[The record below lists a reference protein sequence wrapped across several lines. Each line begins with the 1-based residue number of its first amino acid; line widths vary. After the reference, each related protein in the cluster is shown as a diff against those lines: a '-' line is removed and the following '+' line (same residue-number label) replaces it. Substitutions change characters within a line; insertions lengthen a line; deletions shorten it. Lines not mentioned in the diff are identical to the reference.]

1 MNTDNIYQLLRVLL
15 SIALY
20 GFIGLVVW
28 IIWQDVKS
36 TRKLISL
43 SQSGKSSLIDT
54 TNDHTHDVIPVTSLG
69 RAPTNIIVLQ
79 NATVSMEHAL
89 ITRRHALW
97 WLEDLESRNG
107 TYLNNQPL
115 TTPTVISSGDIITIG
130 SYNFNFKE

>member
-1 MNTDNIYQLLRVLL
+1 MSTDNIYQLLRVLL
-15 SIALY
+15 SIVLY
-20 GFIGLVVW
+20 GFLGLVVW
-28 IIWQDVKS
+28 MIWQDVKS

-54 TNDHTHDVIPVTSLG
+54 TNAHSYDVIPVTSLG

-79 NATVSMEHAL
+79 DATVSMEHAL

-97 WLEDLESRNG
+97 WLEDLQSRNG
-107 TYLNNQPL
+107 TYLNNHPL
-115 TTPTVISSGDIITIG
+115 TNPTVISSGDMIAIG

>member
-1 MNTDNIYQLLRVLL
+1 MNTDNFYQLLRVLL
-15 SIALY
+15 SIVLY
-20 GFIGLVVW
+20 GFLGLVVW
-28 IIWQDVKS
+28 MIWQDVKS

-54 TNDHTHDVIPVTSLG
+54 TNAHSYDVVPVTSLG

-79 NATVSMEHAL
+79 DATVSMEHAL

-97 WLEDLESRNG
+97 WLEDLQSRNG

-115 TTPTVISSGDIITIG
+115 TNPTVISSGDMIAIG